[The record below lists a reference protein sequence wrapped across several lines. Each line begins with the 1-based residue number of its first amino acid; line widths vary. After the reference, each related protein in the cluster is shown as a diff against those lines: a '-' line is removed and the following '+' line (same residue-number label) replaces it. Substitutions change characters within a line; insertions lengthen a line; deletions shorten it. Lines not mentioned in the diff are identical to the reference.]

1 MAKIFENNRNVDR
14 TVEIFDAFY
23 GLGLTVDAAQY
34 DVVFSFFYQ
43 TSKNRQTAGNFTVI
57 LFRIAQETGINV
69 ITLLNELRGVTNEK
83 LKLTKTIAYYLN
95 SLKSKT
101 ALYGI
106 SRLPLPNAPVARNVI
121 L

>member
-1 MAKIFENNRNVDR
+1 MVVDG
-14 TVEIFDAFY
+14 TQFDLVY
-23 GLGLTVDAAQY
+23 
-34 DVVFSFFYQ
+34 SFFYG
-43 TSKNRQTAGNFTVI
+43 TSKNTNIAGNFTVI
-57 LFRIAQETGINV
+57 LFRLAQETGINV
-69 ITLLNELRGVTNEK
+69 TTLLNELRGTTTEN

-106 SRLPLPNAPVARNVI
+106 SRMPLPNIPVARNVV

>member
-1 MAKIFENNRNVDR
+1 MATIVELGKGADR
-14 TVEIFDAFY
+14 TIQIYDSFY
-23 GLGLTVDAAQY
+23 SIELQVDAAQF
-34 DVVFSFFYQ
+34 DVVYSFFYE
-43 TSKNRQTAGNFTVI
+43 TSKSSTTAGNFTVI

-69 ITLLNELRGVTNEK
+69 LLLLDELRGITTDK

-106 SRLPLPNAPVARNVI
+106 AKIPLPNLPVARNVV